1 MKLKDVIFSAAYKV
15 NKFKDDKILN
25 AAYSTLRAVYNKRAS
40 VFRKH
45 DAETALPVNYRSGLP
60 PVAGMSD
67 ADKLLAVKDI
77 SRWMR
82 NNPRSTY
89 TGWKRSELDQMESL
103 NDLLRGDYEFTNLE
117 DFRKYGE
124 FMGEMQARYGDMW
137 KYASSQVRELY
148 FQAERLEVKPEMFQ
162 KNYEYWMEH
171 LEELQRAKPIQWK
184 PGARELKP
192 SDYARQLKLPKIKS
206 YYENQSGIYSHRA
219 RKKK

>member
-1 MKLKDVIFSAAYKV
+1 MKLKDIIGMAAYQV
-15 NKFKDDKILN
+15 NKLKG
-25 AAYSTLRAVYNKRAS
+25 STLSTAYTTLRGVYQKRAA
-40 VFRKH
+40 VFKKH
-45 DAETALPVNYRSGLP
+45 GAETALPAGFRSGMRS
-60 PVAGMSD
+60 ASD
-67 ADKLLAVKDI
+67 LTDAEKLQDI
-77 SRWMR
+77 KAISAWMR
-82 NNPRSTY
+82 GSRSTY
-89 TGWKRSELDQMESL
+89 TGWKRSEIDQMEKL
-103 NDLLRGDYEFTNLE
+103 NDLLDGDFEFKSLD

-148 FQAERLEVKPEMFQ
+148 FQAERLGVKPEMFQ